1 MKKLTILLFSILI
14 SFSSYG
20 EWTKVGENAIGDTTY
35 IDTSTIK
42 ERNGYVYWWAMMDY
56 LVPTEQ
62 GSLSSKTLTQ
72 NDCYMYRNKLLSFSS
87 YKQPM
92 GSGRVYLTTNP
103 SNPEWVYTS
112 PGSMGSIEAEYGCN
126 YVK

>member
-14 SFSSYG
+14 SFNSYG
-20 EWTKVGENAIGDTTY
+20 EWTEVAESEGGDTNY

-42 ERNGYVYWWAMMDY
+42 ERNGYVYWWKLMDY
-56 LVPTEQ
+56 LVPSESGTM
-62 GSLSSKTLTQ
+62 SAKVFSQ
-72 NDCYMYRNKLLSFSS
+72 NDCGIYRSKVLSFSY

-92 GSGRVYLTTNP
+92 GGVGAGKTINP
-103 SNPEWVYTS
+103 SNRKWDYIS
-112 PGSMGSIEAEYGCN
+112 PGSTGSIVLEYGCN

>member
-1 MKKLTILLFSILI
+1 MKKLTILLFSVLI
-14 SFSSYG
+14 SFNSYG
-20 EWTKVGENAIGDTTY
+20 EWTKVSDNAIGDTTY

-42 ERNGYVYWWAMMDY
+42 ERNGYVYWWELMDY

-62 GSLSSKTLTQ
+62 GYLSGKALTQ
-72 NDCYMYRNKLLSFSS
+72 NDCYMYRSKTLSFSA

-92 GSGRVYLTTNP
+92 GGVGIGHTINP
-103 SNPEWVYTS
+103 SNPEWDYRP
-112 PGSMGSIEAEYGCN
+112 PGSMGSSVIEYGCN